1 MNIIFQISGGIGKC
15 IASTAVCK
23 SIKSKYPE
31 SNLIVVSGY
40 PDVYLNNPYVDRALP
55 FGQGYFYKDFIEGK
69 DLKFFGH
76 DPYLET
82 EHISRK
88 EHLIETWCKMFNLP
102 TESITGELYLTQR
115 EIDFYENKYSS
126 DKPILLL
133 QTNGGAPNDLKYS
146 WARDIPRFVID
157 DVIKAFKDK
166 YNIVHIKREDQL
178 GFDNTFPVTDNF
190 RALLVLL
197 QMSYKRLLM
206 DSFAQHAA
214 AALGLE
220 STVCWVANSP
230 KVFGYEIHKNILAN
244 PETKVSDIRN
254 GYLSKY
260 NIGGEL
266 HEFPYNN
273 EQEIFNSEEIIL
285 SLSY

>member
-1 MNIIFQISGGIGKC
+1 MNIIFQINGGIGKC

-23 SIKSKYPE
+23 SIKTKYPE

-40 PDVYLNNPYVDRALP
+40 PDVYLNNPYVDRAVP

-69 DLKFFGH
+69 EFKFFGH

-82 EHISRK
+82 SHISRE
-88 EHLIETWCKMFNLP
+88 EHLIETWCKMFDLP
-102 TESITGELYLTQR
+102 FDSSVGELFLTQR
-115 EIDFYENKYSS
+115 EIDFYKNKYNS

-133 QTNGGAPNDLKYS
+133 QTNGGSPNDLKYS
-146 WARDIPRFVID
+146 WARDIPRFVIE
-157 DVIKAFKDK
+157 DVISAFREK
-166 YNIVHIKREDQL
+166 YNIVHLKREDQL

-190 RALLVLL
+190 RALLVLI
-197 QMSYKRLLM
+197 QMSSKRLFM

-214 AALGLE
+214 AALNLT
-220 STVCWVANSP
+220 STVCWIVNSP
-230 KVFGYEIHKNILAN
+230 IVFGYEIHKNILSN
-244 PETKVSDIRN
+244 LETKVSDIRN
-254 GYLSKY
+254 GYLARY

-273 EQEIFNSEEIIL
+273 EQEIFNSKKIID
-285 SLSY
+285 SLN

>member
-69 DLKFFGH
+69 DFKFFGH

-197 QMSYKRLLM
+197 QMSSKRLLM

-220 STVCWVANSP
+220 SSVCWIANSP
-230 KVFGYEIHKNILAN
+230 KVFGYEIHKNIIAN
-244 PETKVSDIRN
+244 PETKASDIRN

-266 HEFPYNN
+266 HEFPYND
-273 EQEIFNSEEIIL
+273 EYDIFESEEVIR
-285 SLSY
+285 SLY